1 MNKPSGF
8 YVKWLDGRTITQK
21 LAQGYELKRV
31 CMLYAQYV
39 WKNMSNDNYAQ
50 SFLTADSFLGILQF
64 QFYFYHHF
72 KLPPPQPLPPSHFAL
87 ASDALV
93 VIESPFSHCEQQPL
107 MRLLSHTP
115 YRINRLQ
122 QPITSQTQPGPRQ
135 TAASPHRTGDCSLW
149 LIGGGDKQRQRSW
162 RVRAECRELE
172 GGRRNAHLYFP
183 SKGKKS
189 GFPPSNYPPDGISNE
204 EGEKVTDCLS
214 EEYLFKQQWL
224 LAKTLQASLT
234 MNADHQYCYC

>member
-1 MNKPSGF
+1 MPNMYEKIWVMTIMPSPS
-8 YVKWLDGRTITQK
+8 WL
-21 LAQGYELKRV
+21 
-31 CMLYAQYV
+31 
-39 WKNMSNDNYAQ
+39 
-50 SFLTADSFLGILQF
+50 LTASLGYCNFNFTFITTLN
-64 QFYFYHHF
+64 Y
-72 KLPPPQPLPPSHFAL
+72 LPPPQPLPPSHFAL

-183 SKGKKS
+183 SKGKK
-189 GFPPSNYPPDGISNE
+189 IW
-204 EGEKVTDCLS
+204 LS
-214 EEYLFKQQWL
+214 TE
-224 LAKTLQASLT
+224 
-234 MNADHQYCYC
+234 

>member
-1 MNKPSGF
+1 
-8 YVKWLDGRTITQK
+8 
-21 LAQGYELKRV
+21 
-31 CMLYAQYV
+31 MLYAQYV
-39 WKNMSNDNYAQ
+39 WKKNISNDNHAQ
-50 SFLTADSFLGILQF
+50 FFLSADSFLGILEF

-72 KLPPPQPLPPSHFAL
+72 KLPPPHPLAPSYFAL

-93 VIESPFSHCEQQPL
+93 VIESPFAHCEQQPL

-135 TAASPHRTGDCSLW
+135 TAASPHRTSDCSLW

-162 RVRAECRELE
+162 RVRAEWGELE
-172 GGRRNAHLYFP
+172 GGKCNAHLYFP
-183 SKGKKS
+183 SKAKKKKKS

-204 EGEKVTDCLS
+204 KGKKVTDWVRNIFS
-214 EEYLFKQQWL
+214 SNSDYWQRHFRP
-224 LAKTLQASLT
+224 LQ
-234 MNADHQYCYC
+234 